1 MFNNK
6 NDYNSSSPNNSLNA
20 LNSENKSILKVE
32 LNMMK
37 KDLLFFKDDILKDIR
52 KIEEKLSLKINQ
64 QNTLIS
70 DQYDDFQEKVET
82 ISNKID
88 HIDSMM
94 INNSELIEKFNNLQ
108 SFKSKTENHIM
119 SLNTKMNAFQKDY
132 RDYFNNIDALI
143 NDNLRYPGVIGKNG
157 RFRNFR
163 NLIDYILNYFKEFNA
178 FKEEIKNFDFNNFQK
193 KINSNINDCRA
204 AISDGYRT
212 SLNLIE
218 KNIKS
223 FDSKLA
229 DVIKNNKKTTE
240 ETFEGIK
247 NKILENFSEYQK
259 KFTNIEKNIDD
270 KFNEIEILKNKFIE
284 NVNNIIKSNFESNK
298 NINES
303 KIESY
308 VQNNLLKIIN
318 KSYIPEGQEIFKEN
332 LNNIKNNDKI
342 SDKILLEGN
351 KESYLPLSFR
361 TINDQPYINSKGRNN
376 FIFKNIL
383 LKKNNNDKIDISQ
396 EKNINIINNF
406 QNSDDEKDN
415 TDKINILV
423 NFSDKIMN
431 KTQTNVKPRS
441 LEKIYDTINLKNYID
456 ENYDLRNPKER
467 FSLSQDDITYKSGKI
482 NIFDSILKK
491 PINKNHLNKY
501 VNVKEN
507 DFLKSNYSVSNI
519 PNIKIKKMVLPG
531 FLTKRNTKMKIH
543 NSSFSED
550 KRDKRVHI
558 LSNKQSS
565 STRCIPKEGKIKK
578 NVFDVYKINKHK
590 IDKIKALDHSESLK
604 IVNKIDDQK
613 NNENLKSFMIM
624 KIKQKTND
632 YNYLNNLKKRKAKE
646 NSFEIKKF
654 EKDENFQIGLR
665 KPSYDKN
672 KYKELIL
679 MNSKKLSKIRK
690 IKL

>member
-6 NDYNSSSPNNSLNA
+6 NEYNSSSPNNSLNA
-20 LNSENKSILKVE
+20 LDSENKSILKVE

-88 HIDSMM
+88 HLDSMM

-240 ETFEGIK
+240 EKFEGIK

-270 KFNEIEILKNKFIE
+270 KYNEIEILKNKFID
-284 NVNNIIKSNFESNK
+284 NMNNNIKSNFESN
-298 NINES
+298 
-303 KIESY
+303 
-308 VQNNLLKIIN
+308 
-318 KSYIPEGQEIFKEN
+318 
-332 LNNIKNNDKI
+332 
-342 SDKILLEGN
+342 
-351 KESYLPLSFR
+351 
-361 TINDQPYINSKGRNN
+361 
-376 FIFKNIL
+376 
-383 LKKNNNDKIDISQ
+383 
-396 EKNINIINNF
+396 
-406 QNSDDEKDN
+406 
-415 TDKINILV
+415 
-423 NFSDKIMN
+423 
-431 KTQTNVKPRS
+431 
-441 LEKIYDTINLKNYID
+441 
-456 ENYDLRNPKER
+456 
-467 FSLSQDDITYKSGKI
+467 
-482 NIFDSILKK
+482 
-491 PINKNHLNKY
+491 
-501 VNVKEN
+501 
-507 DFLKSNYSVSNI
+507 
-519 PNIKIKKMVLPG
+519 
-531 FLTKRNTKMKIH
+531 
-543 NSSFSED
+543 
-550 KRDKRVHI
+550 
-558 LSNKQSS
+558 
-565 STRCIPKEGKIKK
+565 
-578 NVFDVYKINKHK
+578 
-590 IDKIKALDHSESLK
+590 
-604 IVNKIDDQK
+604 
-613 NNENLKSFMIM
+613 
-624 KIKQKTND
+624 
-632 YNYLNNLKKRKAKE
+632 
-646 NSFEIKKF
+646 
-654 EKDENFQIGLR
+654 
-665 KPSYDKN
+665 
-672 KYKELIL
+672 
-679 MNSKKLSKIRK
+679 
-690 IKL
+690 